1 MLGHDDA
8 RIGAGLA
15 AQRTLFERF
24 LAEGAA
30 HIGWKTG
37 FGSPTTLALLETDE
51 PLIGFL
57 TDRTLLTPAPGTDA
71 PVSLAGWVRPMA
83 EAEIA
88 AILGEDL
95 PADASPEQALAAI
108 GAVAPAIELA
118 DVSFPPGADVVADIL
133 AGDIYHR
140 HVLLGER
147 HATPGGW
154 RGSDLFASVR
164 YEPAQGEPVVT
175 DVRDVEL
182 ATGPAV
188 AGLLACARAAAAMGP
203 GLRRGDFVILG
214 SVVPLV
220 PIERGERFEV
230 TLLDLPSI
238 AVRTDA

>member
-37 FGSPTTLALLETDE
+37 FGSPVTLALLETDE

-57 TDRTLLTPAPGTDA
+57 TDRTLLTPTPGTDA

-88 AILGEDL
+88 AILGADL

-118 DVSFPPGADVVADIL
+118 DVSFPPGADVVTEIL

-140 HVLLGER
+140 HVLIGER
-147 HATPGGW
+147 RPTPSGW
-154 RGSDLFASVR
+154 RAADLSATVH
-164 YEPAQGEPVVT
+164 YHPADGGPVVT
-175 DVRDVEL
+175 DVADVEV
-182 ATGPAV
+182 APGPAV
-188 AGLLACARAAAAMGP
+188 AGLLACARAAATLGP
-203 GLRRGDFVILG
+203 GLRRGDVVIMG
-214 SVVPLV
+214 SIVPLV

-230 TLLDLPSI
+230 RLLDLPPI